1 MNFIF
6 TRNQLKIIAYVIMII
21 DHIGAIIFTDIL
33 FFRIIG
39 RLSFPIFAFLIA
51 DGVMRT
57 RNITVMLTRLLLFSI
72 ISQPFYD
79 YAFNN
84 GLLFVKWNIFITLT
98 FGAIGCY
105 LFKHFWNTKPVIL
118 MFVVACL
125 CFLSDFVFHSS
136 YGYYGVLLVLGFY
149 IVLDAKKK
157 EHINIISE
165 NICVLSIL
173 TITYCLVYSDFIQYF
188 AVLSGFILD
197 YKKCNEK
204 KMGSWCYFLYATHL
218 FILRFFVY
226 FLYN

>member
-1 MNFIF
+1 MVF
-6 TRNQLKIIAYVIMII
+6 TRNQLKIIAYVVMII
-21 DHIGAIIFTDIL
+21 DHIGAIVFSNIL
-33 FFRIIG
+33 LFRIIG

-57 RNITVMLTRLLLFSI
+57 RNITVMLTRLLLFGI

-84 GLLFVKWNIFITLT
+84 KLLFVRWNVFITLT

-105 LFKHFWNTKPVIL
+105 LFKRFWKTKPVIF
-118 MFVVACL
+118 MFIVVCL

-149 IVLDAKKK
+149 IVLDVEKK

-173 TITYCLVYSDFIQYF
+173 TAIYCLVYSDFIQYF
-188 AVLSGFILD
+188 AVLSGLILD
-197 YKKCNEK
+197 YKKCNER
-204 KMGSWCYFLYATHL
+204 KMGLWCYFLYPTHL